1 MSKILSITRREC
13 LNLIG
18 KPAFWISLFVVPLLV
33 GILIVVV
40 IATGAGAAAASAATR
55 EQESKTQGVVDNTG
69 ILRDRPA
76 VLAAH
81 PQLKPYADEA
91 AARAALADKSINS
104 YFVVDAGFVE
114 TGRVRYVAET
124 FSPIDSED
132 RVDTIEHALQLALFD
147 GDAARADRF
156 RQPLDIG
163 EATNLAPAD
172 PGRDLPFSPVPLIA
186 GFVFMGS
193 LLGSST
199 YLMQSVTTERES
211 RVIEVLI
218 SSVTAKQ
225 LLIGKILGLGV
236 VGFLQLAVWLI
247 STFSALPTLR
257 AVPAI
262 APYLESVTFASIGW
276 SVLYF
281 VVGYFIFAA
290 LMAGVGALVPNMK
303 DGSSYSFLVMLPL
316 LIPMYLNSTITQKPD
331 DALAVG
337 LSLFPLTAP
346 VAMPMRM
353 LSTVVPAWQS
363 ALALVL
369 MIAGAVLVLGLIAR
383 LFRAQLL
390 LRGTKASLKDIAL
403 ALR

>member
-33 GILIVVV
+33 GVLIVVV

-55 EQESKTQGVVDNTG
+55 EQESKEQGVVDNAG

-76 VLAAH
+76 VLAAN
-81 PQLKPYADEA
+81 PSLKPFADEA

-104 YFVVDAGFVE
+104 YFVVDASFVE

-124 FSPIDSED
+124 FSPLDSED
-132 RVDTIEHALQLALFD
+132 RVDAIERALQLALFD
-147 GDAARADRF
+147 GDTARAERF
-156 RQPLDIG
+156 RQPLDV
-163 EATNLAPAD
+163 EESTNLAPAD

-199 YLMQSVTTERES
+199 YLMQSITTERES

-247 STFSALPTLR
+247 STLR
-257 AVPAI
+257 AVPMV
-262 APYLESVTFASIGW
+262 APYLESVTVAAIGW

-353 LSTVVPAWQS
+353 LSTSVPAWQS

-369 MIAGAVLVLGLIAR
+369 MIVGAVLVLGLIAR

>member
-1 MSKILSITRREC
+1 MITKVLSITRREC

-33 GILIVVV
+33 GVLIVVV
-40 IATGAGAAAASAATR
+40 LATGAGAAAASAAAR
-55 EQESKTQGVVDNTG
+55 EQESKIQGVVDQAG
-69 ILRDRPA
+69 ILRPPI
-76 VLAAH
+76 LAAF
-81 PQLKPYADEA
+81 PQLKPFDSEA
-91 AARAALADKSINS
+91 AANAALADKAVNS
-104 YFVVDAGFVE
+104 YFVIDADFVN
-114 TGRVRYVAET
+114 TGRLRYVAET
-124 FSPIDSED
+124 FSPVDSDD
-132 RVDTIEHALQLALFD
+132 RVDAIERALQVALFD
-147 GDAARADRF
+147 GDAARAGQFRAPLNIDR
-156 RQPLDIG
+156 
-163 EATNLAPAD
+163 ATRLGPSD
-172 PGRDLPFSPVPLIA
+172 PGRDLPFSPAPLIA

-211 RVIEVLI
+211 RVMEVLL
-218 SSVTAKQ
+218 SSVTPRQ
-225 LLIGKILGLGV
+225 MLFGKILGLGI
-236 VGFLQLAVWLI
+236 VGFLQLAIWLI

-257 AVPAI
+257 TMPLI
-262 APYLESVTFASIGW
+262 APYLVNITPTAIAW

-316 LIPMYLNSTITQKPD
+316 LAPMYLSASIAQKPD

-353 LSTVVPAWQS
+353 LSTAVPAWQS
-363 ALALVL
+363 VLVLAL
-369 MIAGAVLVLGLIAR
+369 MIVSAVLVLNLIAR